1 MQEKQKITM
10 QTKKHYR
17 TIARDLGYS
26 EDVVDAIM
34 QTKYEDEVT
43 RIMTNARKQLEKMEE
58 QHRLQ
63 LYHQNQ
69 KRGLKYGKN

>member
-1 MQEKQKITM
+1 M

-34 QTKYEDEVT
+34 DAKNEDEISK
-43 RIMTNARKQLEKMEE
+43 IMTNARKQLEKTDE
-58 QHRLQ
+58 QYRM
-63 LYHQNQ
+63 
-69 KRGLKYGKN
+69 

>member
-1 MQEKQKITM
+1 MQERQKITM

-26 EDVVDAIM
+26 EDVVDSIM
-34 QTKYEDEVT
+34 DATNEDEISK
-43 RIMTNARKQLEKMEE
+43 IMTNARKQLEKTDE
-58 QHRLQ
+58 QYRLQ
-63 LYHQNQ
+63 LYYQ